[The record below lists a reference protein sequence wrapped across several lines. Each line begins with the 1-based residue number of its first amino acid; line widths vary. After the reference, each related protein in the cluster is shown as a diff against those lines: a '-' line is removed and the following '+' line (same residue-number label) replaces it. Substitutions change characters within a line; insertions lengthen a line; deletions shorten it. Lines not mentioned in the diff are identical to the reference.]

1 MQSKQHGL
9 GTPSADAYIPAES
22 APAEEPEEVR
32 VLRAEVQ
39 LLKGGLA
46 RAREREA
53 AALHQLQE
61 VAAAANAKLAVANA
75 EVASV
80 RAELSA
86 ANARANAARREKDAA
101 MMAADRR
108 IDALQREL
116 SVLMEEREEAAEV
129 AVAGRESLDRAE
141 EYLKALDIAKVEVKK
156 LRLERDI
163 LMEKNRL
170 LEEEKNKSKNGK
182 KSVDNAQAK
191 GVSDVPDVHVTDPV
205 GGEKSPASSA
215 SDTVLGP
222 FEALL
227 DLPIGA
233 EQAAGSS
240 QKESDGK
247 EESAAHLQ
255 DPDAEGGS
263 KDEDAAGDIDNN
275 GDDLQQSESP
285 GDEDDGYLS
294 DDSDEHLEPDSLN
307 SVIALKRFSLTLLV
321 PILRSVEVKRA
332 AVTVAAMLDEWKE
345 LLSSE
350 MLQTT
355 TYQDLTA
362 VYFSG
367 ARYGR
372 LQVTFNNVRDAN
384 FFWNQVI
391 RHECVNGDFI
401 DLAWQHPEDARFLR
415 ERVLN
420 PMAKEIVV
428 KNVPADLTAELI
440 RRLLVVSKLVK
451 RGRSAFVS
459 GFGFHRTVD
468 PVTGLDTDRIRGLI
482 IPHAGDEYRWR
493 YFVEDPTTGKRY
505 LLHYPSLTCDLC
517 GGQHLSRY
525 HDRYVTPRQENF
537 SNWNLS
543 VKKTDLYL
551 SLLAAASLIASDLLK
566 RIMRDPAVIL
576 SSTGGAREEW
586 ICVQA
591 ACEKAQ
597 GNRFEQA
604 SAHIASARHKGGLKK
619 EGSATRVSVS
629 SQKMIAF
636 KREYVAKPAK

>member
-1 MQSKQHGL
+1 M
-9 GTPSADAYIPAES
+9 A
-22 APAEEPEEVR
+22 
-32 VLRAEVQ
+32 
-39 LLKGGLA
+39 KG
-46 RAREREA
+46 RNSR
-53 AALHQLQE
+53 
-61 VAAAANAKLAVANA
+61 
-75 EVASV
+75 
-80 RAELSA
+80 
-86 ANARANAARREKDAA
+86 
-101 MMAADRR
+101 
-108 IDALQREL
+108 
-116 SVLMEEREEAAEV
+116 
-129 AVAGRESLDRAE
+129 
-141 EYLKALDIAKVEVKK
+141 
-156 LRLERDI
+156 
-163 LMEKNRL
+163 
-170 LEEEKNKSKNGK
+170 NGK

-191 GVSDVPDVHVTDPV
+191 GVSDVPDVPVAGPV

-350 MLQTT
+350 VLQTT

-384 FFWNQVI
+384 FVWNQVI

-459 GFGFHRTVD
+459 GFGFHRVVD

-505 LLHYPSLTCDLC
+505 LLHYPSLT
-517 GGQHLSRY
+517 S
-525 HDRYVTPRQENF
+525 
-537 SNWNLS
+537 
-543 VKKTDLYL
+543 
-551 SLLAAASLIASDLLK
+551 SDLLK

-591 ACEKAQ
+591 SCEKAQ

-636 KREYVAKPAK
+636 KREYVAKSAK

>member
-1 MQSKQHGL
+1 M
-9 GTPSADAYIPAES
+9 A
-22 APAEEPEEVR
+22 
-32 VLRAEVQ
+32 
-39 LLKGGLA
+39 KG
-46 RAREREA
+46 RNSR
-53 AALHQLQE
+53 
-61 VAAAANAKLAVANA
+61 
-75 EVASV
+75 
-80 RAELSA
+80 
-86 ANARANAARREKDAA
+86 
-101 MMAADRR
+101 
-108 IDALQREL
+108 
-116 SVLMEEREEAAEV
+116 
-129 AVAGRESLDRAE
+129 
-141 EYLKALDIAKVEVKK
+141 
-156 LRLERDI
+156 
-163 LMEKNRL
+163 
-170 LEEEKNKSKNGK
+170 NGK
-182 KSVDNAQAK
+182 KSVDNAQEK
-191 GVSDVPDVHVTDPV
+191 GVSDVPDVPVAGPV

-345 LLSSE
+345 LLSPE
-350 MLQTT
+350 VLQTT

-367 ARYGR
+367 ARYGW

-384 FFWNQVI
+384 FVWNQVI

-459 GFGFHRTVD
+459 GFGFHRVVD

-505 LLHYPSLTCDLC
+505 LLHYPSLT
-517 GGQHLSRY
+517 S
-525 HDRYVTPRQENF
+525 
-537 SNWNLS
+537 
-543 VKKTDLYL
+543 
-551 SLLAAASLIASDLLK
+551 SDLLK

-591 ACEKAQ
+591 SCEKAQ

-604 SAHIASARHKGGLKK
+604 SAHIASARHKGGLK

-636 KREYVAKPAK
+636 KREYVAKSAK